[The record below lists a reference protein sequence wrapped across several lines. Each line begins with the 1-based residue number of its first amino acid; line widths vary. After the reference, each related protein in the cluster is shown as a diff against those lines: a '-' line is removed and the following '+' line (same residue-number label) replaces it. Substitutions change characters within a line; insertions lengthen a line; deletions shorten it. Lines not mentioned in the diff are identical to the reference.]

1 MHRTEEAAPAI
12 SIASLCEEMEKAM
25 KTLMLCLLLAVAL
38 ISPAASVP
46 AAESGDFP
54 TSPVNHQGK
63 KWRIGY
69 LEGGNYPDYEVILKA
84 TVRGLINLGWI
95 QKMDIPDRYEPN
107 HEEFWK
113 TLSRNVKSDYL
124 EFVPDAFY
132 SANFDKSLRQETKAR
147 LIERLKNRKDI
158 DLMIAMGT
166 WAGQDLANSEHSVP
180 TVVAS
185 CSDPIGSGIV
195 KSAEDSGFDFLHA
208 KVDPER
214 YERQVRLF
222 HDIIGF
228 KKLGIVYEDSAE
240 GKTFGGVSSV
250 EKVAKERG
258 FEVVSCFAPFNDV
271 SAEQA
276 TDGVLA
282 CYNDL
287 ASKVDAIYVTVHRGI
302 TLHSLPKLMAPL
314 YAKQIPSF
322 SMLGSNEV
330 RHGVLMSIAQA
341 EFKYVGQFHA
351 EVIARIFNG
360 AKPRQLKQ
368 AWSDPLKIA
377 INLETARRISYDPPV
392 DVLAASDE
400 IYESI
405 EEAK

>member
-1 MHRTEEAAPAI
+1 MKATVK
-12 SIASLCEEMEKAM
+12 SLMM
-25 KTLMLCLLLAVAL
+25 CLLLTAML
-38 ISPAASVP
+38 IVPTPSV
-46 AAESGDFP
+46 AAEENVDFP
-54 TSPVNHQGK
+54 TTPLDHQGK

-69 LEGGNYPDYEVILKA
+69 LEGGNYPDYEVILKS

-95 QKMDIPDRYEPN
+95 QKMEIPDRYEPN

-113 TLSRNVKSDYL
+113 TLAKNVKSDYI
-124 EFVPDAFY
+124 EFVPDAFF
-132 SANFDKSLRQETKAR
+132 SSNFDKSLRHETKTR
-147 LIERLKNRKDI
+147 LLERLKSNKDI

-166 WAGQDLANSEHSVP
+166 WAGQDLANSEHSVS

-222 HDIIGF
+222 HELIGF
-228 KKLGIVYEDSAE
+228 KKLGIVYENSAE
-240 GKTFGGVSSV
+240 GKTFAGVDAV
-250 EKVAKERG
+250 EKVAKEKG
-258 FEVVSCFAPFNDV
+258 FEVVRCFAPFNDV
-271 SAEQA
+271 STQQA
-276 TDGVLA
+276 KDGVLA
-282 CYNDL
+282 CHNDL
-287 ASKVDAIYVTVHRGI
+287 VSKVDAIYVTVHRGV
-302 TLHSLPKLMAPL
+302 TLYSLPRLMAPL
-314 YAKQIPSF
+314 YAKNIPSF

-351 EVIARIFNG
+351 EVIAKIFNS
-360 AKPRQLKQ
+360 AKPRQVKQ
-368 AWSDPLKIA
+368 TWSDPLKIA
-377 INLETARRISYDPPV
+377 INLETARRIGYDPPV
-392 DVLAASDE
+392 DVLAAADE

-405 EEAK
+405 DEAK